1 MQVTLKHLSGITRL
15 VVPRVD
21 TEPSMNKS
29 RNGIQILVVDDSP
42 VSRKLLEHAL
52 CAEPYTILFAK
63 SGDEAL
69 RLFQEHRPAVVITDW
84 MLPDSSG
91 PELCER
97 IRTDARNSYTYII
110 LLTSMTEKDSVVKGL
125 AAGAD
130 DYVTKPFDA
139 SELLARIGVGRRI
152 IDLHREIEHKNR
164 LLEEAA
170 RTDHLTGLANRRAI
184 EEWATRQLRG
194 AARHSFPMWVVLADL
209 DSFKNVNDNHG
220 HDAGDAVLQKFAE
233 ILRQNTRASDLSG
246 RLGGDEFLLI
256 LTHVERENIELTL
269 NRLREQFG
277 TQIFAF
283 NGQKVRVTASFG
295 IAGFQGGEAPVF
307 SALVRQ
313 ADKALYAAKRGGG
326 NQVRVES
333 C

>member
-1 MQVTLKHLSGITRL
+1 
-15 VVPRVD
+15 
-21 TEPSMNKS
+21 MNKS
-29 RNGIQILVVDDSP
+29 GNGIQILVVDDSA

-52 CAEPYTILFAK
+52 SDEPYTLLFAK
-63 SGDEAL
+63 SGEEAL
-69 RLFQEHRPAVVITDW
+69 RFFQEHRPAVVITDW

-91 PELCER
+91 PELCQR
-97 IRTDARNSYTYII
+97 IRSDAQNSYTYII

-130 DYVTKPFDA
+130 DYLTKPFDS

-152 IDLHREIEHKNR
+152 IDLHREIEEKNR

-184 EEWATRQLRG
+184 EEWANRQLRG
-194 AARHSFPMWVVLADL
+194 AARHGYPFWVVIADL
-209 DSFKNVNDNHG
+209 DSFKSVNDNYG

-233 ILRQNTRASDLSG
+233 ILRENTRASDLSG

-269 NRLREQFG
+269 DRLRKQFG
-277 TQIFAF
+277 SQIFAF

-295 IAGFQGGEAPVF
+295 ITGFQGKEAPEIG
-307 SALVRQ
+307 ALVRQ
-313 ADKALYAAKRGGG
+313 ADKALYVAKRGGR
-326 NQVRVES
+326 NQVKVES